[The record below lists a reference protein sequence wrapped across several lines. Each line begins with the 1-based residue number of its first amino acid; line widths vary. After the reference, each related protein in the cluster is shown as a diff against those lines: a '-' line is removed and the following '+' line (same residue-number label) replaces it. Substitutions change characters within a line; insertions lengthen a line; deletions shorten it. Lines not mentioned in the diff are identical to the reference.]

1 MRGLAFLELMGDFL
15 LVTGLDGGTTIPGHG
30 EVGVCVVVCTFNNK
44 KYLLMP
50 TCIFTSKSHVDVT
63 R

>member
-30 EVGVCVVVCTFNNK
+30 EVGVVWLYVR
-44 KYLLMP
+44 LIRS
-50 TCIFTSKSHVDVT
+50 TC
-63 R
+63 